1 MRKRNKTICLGLAA
15 LSAVS
20 LSSCND
26 VSENKEGKVITYTY
40 NDGESSISTED
51 IMKKYLNE
59 NRNDH
64 AKAFY
69 DALYEVVVRAN
80 FEKGGLLAS
89 YKSKVEDKTSN
100 YIESEKDTAEKNG
113 TSWDDYLINLG
124 YDEENL
130 STADREHLLYVNNI
144 YTQMKEIVDDMIR
157 YIRHVRESLSY
168 SNENISEE
176 RMKQQIETINK
187 LIKITL
193 FISALGYAFKLL

>member
-130 STADREHLLYVNNI
+130 STADREHLLYVSNI
-144 YTQMKEIVDDMIR
+144 YTQM
-157 YIRHVRESLSY
+157 
-168 SNENISEE
+168 
-176 RMKQQIETINK
+176 
-187 LIKITL
+187 
-193 FISALGYAFKLL
+193 